1 MDSPVL
7 SRRLTRTARAVAEAL
22 FATSEGPPPG
32 GEVDAVVGAFSAFL
46 AAAGPGTARLY
57 RWMLRLAGLVAP
69 LLVLRLPGLARLP
82 LGLRI
87 RALARLEESPL
98 AAVVWGL
105 KAILCTAYWEA
116 PGPAHAIGYDA
127 RCLLE
132 EAGAHAEQG
141 AEA

>member
-1 MDSPVL
+1 MDAPVL
-7 SRRLTRTARAVAEAL
+7 SRRLTRSARAVVEAL
-22 FATSEGPPPG
+22 FATGEGPPPA
-32 GEVDAVVGAFSAFL
+32 GEVDAVVDAFATFL
-46 AAAGPGTARLY
+46 AGAGPGTARLY

-69 LLVLRLPGLARLP
+69 LLILRLPGLARLP
-82 LGLRI
+82 LALRI

-116 PGPAHAIGYDA
+116 SGPARAIGYDA

-132 EAGAHAEQG
+132 EAGAEAGQG
-141 AEA
+141 AAR